1 MELEKEI
8 TPVEFIDASMV
19 KNKNQLTLLEVD
31 IKFLTI
37 KRRRLMLTQ
46 NPLEEQTISQQIRDK
61 EAVKVSVEENIRI
74 LTELREECAKSVLA

>member
-61 EAVKVSVEENIRI
+61 EAAKAAVEESIRI
-74 LTELREECAKSVLA
+74 LTELREEYAKSVLA